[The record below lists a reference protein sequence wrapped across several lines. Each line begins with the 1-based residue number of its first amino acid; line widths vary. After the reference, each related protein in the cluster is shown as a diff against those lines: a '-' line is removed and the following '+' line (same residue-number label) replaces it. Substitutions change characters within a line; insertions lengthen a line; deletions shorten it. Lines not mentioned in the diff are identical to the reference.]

1 MSAARNVTVI
11 DPAQPVL
18 TLINVFDVS
27 PSRQQELVDL
37 LVHATETV
45 MKHRPGFVAANI
57 HRSEDG
63 IRVVNYAQWR
73 SRDDFNAML
82 QDPGA
87 IPHMRA
93 AGEMADAEPKLFEI
107 VHARSCVSS
116 DASGVSLFPPA
127 W

>member
-1 MSAARNVTVI
+1 MSATRNVTVI
-11 DPAQPVL
+11 DPVQPVL

-45 MKHRPGFVAANI
+45 MKYRPGFIAANI

-63 IRVVNYAQWR
+63 TRVVNYAQWR
-73 SRDDFNAML
+73 SRDDFEAML
-82 QDPGA
+82 QDPSA

-93 AGEMADAEPKLFEI
+93 VGEMANAEPMLFEI
-107 VHARSCVSS
+107 VHVRSCAPSGS
-116 DASGVSLFPPA
+116 PDASLSPPVQ
-127 W
+127 